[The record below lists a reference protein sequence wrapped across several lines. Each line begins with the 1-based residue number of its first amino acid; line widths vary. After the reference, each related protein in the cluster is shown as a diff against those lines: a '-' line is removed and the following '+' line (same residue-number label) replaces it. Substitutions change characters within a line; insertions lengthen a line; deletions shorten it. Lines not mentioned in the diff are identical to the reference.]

1 MEVNKTFEKLS
12 LFSQQGDFE
21 NFLGLGEKYWHNSS
35 LFSQVEMWFPEA
47 STGFLD
53 VMNVNKEGL
62 VISR

>member
-21 NFLGLGEKYWHNSS
+21 NFLGLGEKYWHKSS
-35 LFSQVEMWFPEA
+35 QFSQVEMWFLEA